1 MITGNYLIAREL
13 NKKGGEQPTAGP
25 QQLPNVQP
33 AEYHYQRQTSN
44 SPLIKVSE
52 DNRKLLKSKDKCDKY
67 DYLAAV
73 ACGAIG
79 GLIDIFLVGA
89 PKSSTLGNW
98 TDKQVDNAVMGFAKV
113 LKWDPENRHQG
124 NPASAIAHLENFK
137 VNYDQRHSADV
148 GNLFN
153 MSTRNHHMM
162 SLSHSPDIVGL
173 FFSLLNQFTS
183 TSSFIADGQLVTIRS
198 DTYELQGGNFIA
210 KLFCGIANWFGHIM
224 SDIAGSSGSRGNL
237 GRGTGV
243 VIPFYELFQFCKFGS
258 FRVGQDKQDLATIA
272 VRAFQEGYD
281 FRFGLASAIPVVITD
296 LTIRLI
302 WALRRRFQYGKALRE
317 CIPTHQHDD
326 LRVML
331 LFGNGTLCVMD
342 AIDAGI
348 RSGGN
353 FLTFFM
359 RLNIIAWFRF
369 VTLVLKEVCIR
380 LGLTNALQKNIE
392 AFRRINEAL
401 LVYLHELESIDIEA
415 FKNEIEKYNEIMKV
429 FTTAKTD
436 KELNQILL
444 DTFDKLD
451 IQKPWKGDFD
461 KFMSNRNNTLIF
473 D

>member
-1 MITGNYLIAREL
+1 MGITNGNYSIIE
-13 NKKGGEQPTAGP
+13 
-25 QQLPNVQP
+25 
-33 AEYHYQRQTSN
+33 S
-44 SPLIKVSE
+44 SE
-52 DNRKLLKSKDKCDKY
+52 DNRNLIKNKDKCDKY

-73 ACGAIG
+73 ACGAVG

-89 PKSSTLGNW
+89 PQNSTLGNW
-98 TDKQVDNAVMGFAKV
+98 TDKQVDNAVMGFAKASG
-113 LKWDPENRHQG
+113 WNPRNNQQG
-124 NPASAIAHLENFK
+124 NPASAIGFLEKQFK
-137 VNYDQRHSADV
+137 VNYDQRYSADV
-148 GNLFN
+148 ENLFN

-162 SLSHSPDIVGL
+162 SLSHSPDLVGL

-198 DTYELQGGNFIA
+198 DTYELQGGNFVA

-224 SDIAGSSGSRGNL
+224 SDIAGSSGSRGNS
-237 GRGTGV
+237 GRGAGV

-258 FRVGQDKQDLATIA
+258 FRVGQDRQDLATIA

-281 FRFGLASAIPVVITD
+281 FRFGLASAIPVIITD
-296 LTIRLI
+296 LSIRLI
-302 WALRRRFQYGKALRE
+302 WALRRRFQYGKALKE

-326 LRVML
+326 LRIML

-342 AIDAGI
+342 GIDAGI

-353 FLTFFM
+353 FLAFFM

-380 LGLTNALQKNIE
+380 LGLADALQKNIE
-392 AFRRINEAL
+392 AFKRINEAL
-401 LVYLHELESIDIEA
+401 LIYLHELESIDIEA
-415 FKNEIEKYNEIMKV
+415 FKKETEEYNEIMKV

-444 DTFDKLD
+444 NTFDRLG

-461 KFMSNRNNTLIF
+461 EFMSNKNNTLIF

>member
-1 MITGNYLIAREL
+1 MGIMNENHSIIE
-13 NKKGGEQPTAGP
+13 
-25 QQLPNVQP
+25 
-33 AEYHYQRQTSN
+33 
-44 SPLIKVSE
+44 VSE
-52 DNRKLLKSKDKCDKY
+52 DNRKLLESKDQCDQY

-73 ACGAIG
+73 ACGAVG

-98 TDKQVDNAVMGFAKV
+98 TDKQVDNAVMGFAKASDW
-113 LKWDPENRHQG
+113 KPRDGQQG
-124 NPASAIAHLENFK
+124 NPASAIGFLEKQFK

-148 GNLFN
+148 ENLFD

-162 SLSHSPDIVGL
+162 SLAHSPDLVGL

-183 TSSFIADGQLVTIRS
+183 TSSFIAEGQLVTIRS
-198 DTYELQGGNFIA
+198 DTYELQGGNFVA

-224 SDIAGSSGSRGNL
+224 SDIAGSSGSRGNS
-237 GRGTGV
+237 GRGAGV

-281 FRFGLASAIPVVITD
+281 FRFGLASAIPVIITD
-296 LTIRLI
+296 LSIRLI
-302 WALRRRFQYGKALRE
+302 WALRRRFQYGKALKE

-342 AIDAGI
+342 GMDAGI

-353 FLTFFM
+353 FLAFFM

-380 LGLTNALQKNIE
+380 LGLTDALQKNIE
-392 AFRRINEAL
+392 AFKRINEAL
-401 LVYLHELESIDIEA
+401 LLYLHELESIDIEA
-415 FKNEIEKYNEIMKV
+415 FKRETEEYNEMMQV

-444 DTFDKLD
+444 DTFDRLG
-451 IQKPWKGDFD
+451 IQKPWKGDFEA
-461 KFMSNRNNTLIF
+461 FMSNKNNTLIF

>member
-1 MITGNYLIAREL
+1 MGITNGNYSIIE
-13 NKKGGEQPTAGP
+13 
-25 QQLPNVQP
+25 
-33 AEYHYQRQTSN
+33 S
-44 SPLIKVSE
+44 SE
-52 DNRKLLKSKDKCDKY
+52 DNRNLIKNKDKCDKY

-73 ACGAIG
+73 ACGAVG

-89 PKSSTLGNW
+89 PQNSTLGNW
-98 TDKQVDNAVMGFAKV
+98 TDKQVDNAVMGFAKASG
-113 LKWDPENRHQG
+113 WNPRNNQQG
-124 NPASAIAHLENFK
+124 NPASAIGFLEKQFK
-137 VNYDQRHSADV
+137 VNYDQRYSADV
-148 GNLFN
+148 ENLFN

-162 SLSHSPDIVGL
+162 SLSHSPDLVGL

-198 DTYELQGGNFIA
+198 DTYELQGGNFVA

-224 SDIAGSSGSRGNL
+224 SDIAGSSGSRGNS
-237 GRGTGV
+237 GRGAGV

-258 FRVGQDKQDLATIA
+258 FRVGQDRQDLATIA

-281 FRFGLASAIPVVITD
+281 FRFGLASAIPVIITD
-296 LTIRLI
+296 LSIRLI
-302 WALRRRFQYGKALRE
+302 WALRRRFQYGKALKE

-326 LRVML
+326 LRIML

-342 AIDAGI
+342 GIDAGI

-353 FLTFFM
+353 FLAFFM

-380 LGLTNALQKNIE
+380 LGLADALQKNIE
-392 AFRRINEAL
+392 AFKRINEAL
-401 LVYLHELESIDIEA
+401 LIYLHELESIDIEV
-415 FKNEIEKYNEIMKV
+415 FKKETEEYNEIMKV

-444 DTFDKLD
+444 NTFDRLG

-461 KFMSNRNNTLIF
+461 EFMSNKNNTLIF

>member
-1 MITGNYLIAREL
+1 MGIMNENHSIIE
-13 NKKGGEQPTAGP
+13 
-25 QQLPNVQP
+25 
-33 AEYHYQRQTSN
+33 
-44 SPLIKVSE
+44 VSE
-52 DNRKLLKSKDKCDKY
+52 DNRKLLESKDQCDQY

-73 ACGAIG
+73 ACGAVG

-98 TDKQVDNAVMGFAKV
+98 TDKQVDNAVMGFAKASGW
-113 LKWDPENRHQG
+113 KPRDGQQG
-124 NPASAIAHLENFK
+124 NPASAIGFLEKQFK

-148 GNLFN
+148 ENLFD

-162 SLSHSPDIVGL
+162 SLAHSPDLVGL

-183 TSSFIADGQLVTIRS
+183 TSSFIAEGQLVTIRS
-198 DTYELQGGNFIA
+198 DTYELQGGNFVA

-224 SDIAGSSGSRGNL
+224 SDIAGSSGSRGNS
-237 GRGTGV
+237 GRGAGV

-281 FRFGLASAIPVVITD
+281 FRFGLASAIPVIITD
-296 LTIRLI
+296 LSIRLI
-302 WALRRRFQYGKALRE
+302 WALRRRFQYGKALKE

-331 LFGNGTLCVMD
+331 LFGNGMLCVMD
-342 AIDAGI
+342 GIDAGI

-353 FLTFFM
+353 FLAFFM

-380 LGLTNALQKNIE
+380 LGLTDALQKNIE
-392 AFRRINEAL
+392 AFKRINEAL
-401 LVYLHELESIDIEA
+401 LLYLHELESIDIEA
-415 FKNEIEKYNEIMKV
+415 FKRETEEYNEMMQV

-444 DTFDKLD
+444 DTFDRLG
-451 IQKPWKGDFD
+451 IQKPWKGDFEA
-461 KFMSNRNNTLIF
+461 FMSNKNNTLIF

>member
-1 MITGNYLIAREL
+1 MGIMNENHSIIE
-13 NKKGGEQPTAGP
+13 
-25 QQLPNVQP
+25 
-33 AEYHYQRQTSN
+33 
-44 SPLIKVSE
+44 VSE
-52 DNRKLLKSKDKCDKY
+52 DNRKLLESKDQCDQY

-73 ACGAIG
+73 ACGAVG

-98 TDKQVDNAVMGFAKV
+98 TDKQVDNAVMGFAKASGW
-113 LKWDPENRHQG
+113 KPRDGQQG
-124 NPASAIAHLENFK
+124 NPASAIGFLEKQFK

-148 GNLFN
+148 ENLFD

-162 SLSHSPDIVGL
+162 SLAHSPDLVGL

-183 TSSFIADGQLVTIRS
+183 TSSFIAEGQLVTIRS
-198 DTYELQGGNFIA
+198 DTYELQGGNFVA

-224 SDIAGSSGSRGNL
+224 SDIAGSSESRGNS
-237 GRGTGV
+237 GRGAGV

-281 FRFGLASAIPVVITD
+281 FRFGLASAIPVIITD
-296 LTIRLI
+296 LSIRLI
-302 WALRRRFQYGKALRE
+302 WALRRRFQYGKALKE

-342 AIDAGI
+342 GIDAGI

-353 FLTFFM
+353 FLAFFM

-380 LGLTNALQKNIE
+380 LGLTDALQKNIK
-392 AFRRINEAL
+392 AFKRINEAL
-401 LVYLHELESIDIEA
+401 LLYLHELESIDIEA
-415 FKNEIEKYNEIMKV
+415 FKKETEEYNEMMQV

-444 DTFDKLD
+444 DTFDRLG
-451 IQKPWKGDFD
+451 IQKPWKGDFEA
-461 KFMSNRNNTLIF
+461 FMSNKNNTLIF